1 MFAIVGIVFFLTLII
16 GTPGGFD
23 IAFAPGLGL
32 SMKNILLYPLVAAAI
47 AAAVLQRR
55 TANASRPSA
64 APSLIGLHVLCLFLI
79 WYGLAW
85 LGIVMIHHGYVLPDR
100 LGVSGLRQIA
110 ITFKNQVI
118 DPYLILIVFLLAART
133 IEQAKAVILVILV
146 LISAVNGVTLI
157 DAFTHLG
164 VFALDHGRV
173 AGPLKAAN
181 AYGAFVNMF
190 MPGMIAAGFCYTG
203 LRRWF
208 FLSNAVISFLLII
221 VTASRGA
228 AVGLLIGSIIA
239 AGFLRRYLDAKHV
252 VRFAA
257 AALVVATL
265 MTAVAV
271 LEYRD
276 VLYQRFVTQSEQA
289 SVSATVVTSG
299 RSLIWE
305 TAWEGM
311 KLHPWSFA
319 FGYGW
324 GAFISNNPKA
334 AHNAYFEY
342 LYNLGAIGLV
352 VYLGIWIYVLRT
364 CRRALQYAD
373 DDARRLLIGYIFGL
387 CIVLVS
393 IFFLNFEATVPFVWS
408 FTGAVLCLCRLSV
421 LEPNASVPQIDQA
434 EGTGDA
440 SSPVKHSLSRLA
452 QGEWTRSR
460 VGFRS

>member
-1 MFAIVGIVFFLTLII
+1 MFAILGIVFFLTLII

-23 IAFAPGLGL
+23 INFAPGL
-32 SMKNILLYPLVAAAI
+32 SMKNILLYPLLAAAI

-55 TANASRPSA
+55 TANASRPPA
-64 APSLIGLHVLCLFLI
+64 APSLIVFHVLCVFLI

-85 LGIVMIHHGYVLPDR
+85 LGIVMINHGYVLPDR
-100 LGVSGLRQIA
+100 LGVSGLRMIA
-110 ITFKNQVI
+110 ITFKNEVI
-118 DPYLILIVFLLAART
+118 EPYLILIVFLLAAST
-133 IEQAKAVILVILV
+133 IEQAKALIFVILV
-146 LISAVNGVTLI
+146 LISAVNGVTVI
-157 DAFTHLG
+157 DAFTGAGL
-164 VFALDHGRV
+164 FALDHGRV
-173 AGPLKAAN
+173 AGPLQSAN

-208 FLSNAVISFLLII
+208 FLSNAAISFLLII
-221 VTASRGA
+221 LTASRGA

-239 AGFLRRYLDAKHV
+239 AGFLRRYVQAKRV

-257 AALVVATL
+257 AALAAATL
-265 MTAVAV
+265 IIAVAA
-271 LEYRD
+271 LEYGD
-276 VLYQRFVTQSEQA
+276 ILYQRFIVQSEQA
-289 SVSATVVTSG
+289 SVSASVVTSG
-299 RSLIWE
+299 RSVIWE
-305 TAWEGM
+305 SAWEGM

-334 AHNAYFEY
+334 AHNVYFEY
-342 LYNLGAIGLV
+342 LYNLGAIGLA
-352 VYLGIWIYVLRT
+352 VYLSIWIYVLRT
-364 CRRALQYAD
+364 CRRTLQYAD

-393 IFFLNFEATVPFVWS
+393 ISFLNFEAAVPFVWS
-408 FTGAVLCLCRLSV
+408 FTGAALCLCRLSV

-434 EGTGDA
+434 EGAGDA

-460 VGFRS
+460 VPFRS